1 MKTLTTK
8 KQFKFIKKLLE
19 INPKITVGKVAQI
32 LNILE
37 DSLSYADKKR
47 GCKC

>member
-1 MKTLTTK
+1 MLSTK
-8 KQFKFIKKLLE
+8 KQFKFLKKLLE
-19 INPKITVGKVAQI
+19 INPKITVGQAAHR

-37 DSLSYADKKR
+37 DLLSYADKKR